1 MQYLQIE
8 MMCPNWIYFDKA
20 NIKLV
25 DIQINSMNCKGQLT
39 KIQLQVKIYK
49 WKRIYFK
56 LWRYLENHNWYQ
68 NFIHVFTV
76 PFLNSSCFY

>member
-56 LWRYLENHNWYQ
+56 LWRYLENHNWYHYSRIHCPFSE
-68 NFIHVFTV
+68 FIMLLLV
-76 PFLNSSCFY
+76 